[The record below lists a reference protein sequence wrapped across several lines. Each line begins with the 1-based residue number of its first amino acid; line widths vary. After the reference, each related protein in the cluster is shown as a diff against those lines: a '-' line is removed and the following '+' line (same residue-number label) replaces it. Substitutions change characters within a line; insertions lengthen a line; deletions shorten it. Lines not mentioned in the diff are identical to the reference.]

1 MQCFYV
7 VLLFEFLLRL
17 RFVSLLYG
25 FASNL
30 KAKQTVCFYIDTFSF
45 GAKPKSVV
53 RACLDL
59 VFFVEWILFGF

>member
-1 MQCFYV
+1 M
-7 VLLFEFLLRL
+7 
-17 RFVSLLYG
+17 SLLYG